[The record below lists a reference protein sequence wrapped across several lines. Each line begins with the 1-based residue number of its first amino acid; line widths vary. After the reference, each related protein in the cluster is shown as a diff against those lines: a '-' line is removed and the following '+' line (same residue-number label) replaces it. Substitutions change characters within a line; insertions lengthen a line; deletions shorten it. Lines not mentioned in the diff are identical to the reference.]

1 MGATVVPVPTS
12 GPTSDNYALI
22 SSVTPT
28 NGSSTLSFTGISG
41 YRKLMLR
48 VVEPGLSSGSTVT
61 LTFNSDTGA
70 NYAYQAAGMTSSSGA
85 VAATYRAI
93 KANGIAFTSVLTENL
108 QQNLI
113 INDAN
118 TTGVKTLS
126 GFLYG
131 GNFGGTTYPD
141 FQGTYFASAAIS
153 TVTLTVTTNTFTAA
167 GTVAL
172 YGVAV

>member
-1 MGATVVPVPTS
+1 L
-12 GPTSDNYALI
+12 Y
-22 SSVTPT
+22 
-28 NGSSTLSFTGISG
+28 
-41 YRKLMLR
+41 
-48 VVEPGLSSGSTVT
+48 
-61 LTFNSDTGA
+61 
-70 NYAYQAAGMTSSSGA
+70 
-85 VAATYRAI
+85 
-93 KANGIAFTSVLTENL
+93 
-108 QQNLI
+108 
-113 INDAN
+113 
-118 TTGVKTLS
+118 LS